1 MSCVK
6 CPGVGFSLWPLT
18 VRLPTPDNDFM
29 VRVLLLV
36 DDYRELVFL
45 QTLLKKTGFDVDGTQ
60 NGGKY
65 EEMKL
70 TLNPELIIASSRG
83 KTINGLQLAEDLKRH
98 NDLPRFI
105 LIVPHKMA
113 QKIHG
118 LKLKNVDGIIDSPI
132 DAKKLLVTIAKV
144 CGLDSE
150 ALIQKL
156 NKMMSSLDTD
166 NEDDLQLLKMQP
178 GTGDDKIRIAGDRP
192 DSGDSETFIAG
203 ERQDGAET
211 EEAVTTNSN
220 VSLNPSTISDEDRQA
235 RMQKAIDELE
245 TPEADGFASEVVDQ
259 WNRRI
264 RTKEKEQDLE
274 DLEDERQ
281 RFVKSLFKKP

>member
-6 CPGVGFSLWPLT
+6 LWGVGFSLWPLT
-18 VRLPTPDNDFM
+18 VRLPTPDNVPM

-83 KTINGLQLAEDLKRH
+83 KTINGLKLAEDLKRH
-98 NDLPRFI
+98 NDLPRFV

-178 GTGDDKIRIAGDRP
+178 GVGDDKIRIAGDRQ
-192 DSGDSETFIAG
+192 DSGSSETFIAG
-203 ERQDGAET
+203 DGPDGGDT
-211 EEAVTTNSN
+211 VSTSSVSN

-235 RMQKAIDELE
+235 RMQKAIDDLE
-245 TPEADGFASEVVDQ
+245 APEADGFASEVVDQ

-264 RTKEKEQDLE
+264 RTEEKEQDLE

-281 RFVKSLFKKP
+281 RFVKSLFKKS

>member
-6 CPGVGFSLWPLT
+6 CLGVGFSLWSLT
-18 VRLPTPDNDFM
+18 VSLPTPDNDVM

-83 KTINGLQLAEDLKRH
+83 KTINGLKLAEDLKRH
-98 NDLPRFI
+98 NDLPRFV

-178 GTGDDKIRIAGDRP
+178 GAGDDKIRIAGDRQ
-192 DSGDSETFIAG
+192 DSDNTGTFVAG
-203 ERQDGAET
+203 EGGLEAGAADST
-211 EEAVTTNSN
+211 PSSSN
-220 VSLNPSTISDEDRQA
+220 VSLNPSSISDDDRQA

-264 RTKEKEQDLE
+264 RTEEKEQDLE

-281 RFVKSLFKKP
+281 RFVKSLFKKS